1 MAEIYMFKNSVC
13 LMCMP
18 CITLRVLTI
27 KQCGCPFFL
36 SMQRNR
42 NPMLVSDTRKCN
54 YIDQKHRMVDVGRDF
69 WGSPSPTL
77 SLK

>member
-1 MAEIYMFKNSVC
+1 MAEIYMFKNNVC

-27 KQCGCPFFL
+27 KQCGCPVFL
-36 SMQRNR
+36 SMQRNQ
-42 NPMLVSDTRKCN
+42 NPTLVSDTRKYN
-54 YIDQKHRMVDVGRDF
+54 YIEQKHRMVDVGRDF
-69 WGSPSPTL
+69 WGSPGPTP